1 MDTLHGPE
9 GVEAHEDGVRL
20 LELFRREGVVDAVA
34 LKIGD
39 YAEWGEDA
47 GRPASASRAG

>member
-1 MDTLHGPE
+1 
-9 GVEAHEDGVRL
+9 
-20 LELFRREGVVDAVA
+20 VVDAVA

-47 GRPASASRAG
+47 VTRLMLEIGSAVEAGRARRLSGRTQ